1 MPLLLLPLPGVG
13 NFPAEKVEVLDNTEV
28 LEDEEVDEEE
38 RNGRDAPLTPK
49 FRLWFSD
56 AAVAGLLNWNG
67 EELGRVLDA
76 DDAILPATAELL
88 LSCANAKK
96 KIITPCL
103 FVNAPNACFL
113 WRQQMKKKKTNCV
126 SSCSGSNRK
135 HLGIPTK
142 GSSTE
147 GWSSSSWILGA
158 PMEEEEADRIIK
170 EQQSKAHCAAIG

>member
-38 RNGRDAPLTPK
+38 RNGRVAPLTPK

-88 LSCANAKK
+88 LSCAKCQEDHHSMPLCQCSK
-96 KIITPCL
+96 CL
-103 FVNAPNACFL
+103 LPLA
-113 WRQQMKKKKTNCV
+113 T
-126 SSCSGSNRK
+126 
-135 HLGIPTK
+135 TD
-142 GSSTE
+142 
-147 GWSSSSWILGA
+147 
-158 PMEEEEADRIIK
+158 EEEEDELRLFLQR
-170 EQQSKAHCAAIG
+170 QQS